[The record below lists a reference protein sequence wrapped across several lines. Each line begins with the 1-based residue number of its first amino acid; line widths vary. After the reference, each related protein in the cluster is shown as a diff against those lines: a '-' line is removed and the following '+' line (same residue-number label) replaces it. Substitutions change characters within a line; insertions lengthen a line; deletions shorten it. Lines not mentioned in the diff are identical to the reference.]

1 VPTLTGK
8 AKLSIDPGTP
18 AGRMLRM
25 RERGIPHL
33 NGYGRGDELVR
44 VNVWVPSKLNT
55 KEKELIRSLLTCEH
69 VNPSEEDRLNSD
81 RTFFDK
87 VKDVFS

>member
-1 VPTLTGK
+1 
-8 AKLSIDPGTP
+8 
-18 AGRMLRM
+18 M

-33 NGYGRGDELVR
+33 NSYGRGDELVR
-44 VNVWVPSKLNT
+44 VNVWVPMKLSS
-55 KEKELIRSLLTCEH
+55 KEKELLRALSSCEH
-69 VNPSEEDRLNSD
+69 VNPTEEDRRNND